1 MAYNVKSKSIN
12 NDYAKKMR
20 DAREAKRAELEKNRS
35 EDINLLLMV
44 ANALEDR
51 LYDIAELREEMSS
64 KGRKPTKEECRV
76 SMTDVSEWFEKEGYT
91 YDKRNRISFLVNILS
106 ELAKC
111 QANTK
116 LYSYN
121 IAIRIMYFFERYQA
135 YFSTDQ
141 KYMDIKQQM
150 IDSNPSLFN
159 NWGIDFVQF
168 LGGDDEENAT
178 IVDTV
183 KLQTPSH
190 DFVDGEV
197 EEESETQEEV
207 ETDDSE
213 IIDTIDKVTEEVEA
227 PSDEEEAEKSDVEE
241 LFNN

>member
-1 MAYNVKSKSIN
+1 MAYNMKSKSIN

-20 DAREAKRAELEKNRS
+20 DAREAKKAELEKNRS
-35 EDINLLLMV
+35 EDIELLLMV

-51 LYDIAELREEMSS
+51 LYDINELREEMSS

-76 SMTDVSEWFEKEGYT
+76 SMSDVSEWFEKEGYT

-159 NWGIDFVQF
+159 NWGIDLVQF
-168 LGGDDEENAT
+168 AAGDEDNVSIIDT
-178 IVDTV
+178 I

-190 DFVDGEV
+190 DFIDDEDD
-197 EEESETQEEV
+197 EESETQEET

-213 IIDTIDKVTEEVEA
+213 IIDTIDKVTEEVET
-227 PSDEEEAEKSDVEE
+227 PSDEEEADKSDVEE

>member
-1 MAYNVKSKSIN
+1 MAYNMKSKSIN

-20 DAREAKRAELEKNRS
+20 DAREAKKAELEKNRS
-35 EDINLLLMV
+35 EDIELLLMV

-51 LYDIAELREEMSS
+51 LYDINELREEMSS

-76 SMTDVSEWFEKEGYT
+76 SMSDVSEWFEKEGYT

-159 NWGIDFVQF
+159 NWGIDLVQF
-168 LGGDDEENAT
+168 AAGDEDNVS
-178 IVDTV
+178 IVDTI

-190 DFVDGEV
+190 DFIDDEDD
-197 EEESETQEEV
+197 EEAETQEEV
-207 ETDDSE
+207 ETDNSE
-213 IIDTIDKVTEEVEA
+213 IIDTIDKVTEEVET
-227 PSDEEEAEKSDVEE
+227 PSDEEEADKSDVEE

>member
-1 MAYNVKSKSIN
+1 MAYNTKSKSIN
-12 NDYAKKMR
+12 NDYAKKMKDAR
-20 DAREAKRAELEKNRS
+20 DAKKAEVEKNRS
-35 EDINLLLMV
+35 EDIELLLMV
-44 ANALEDR
+44 ASALEER
-51 LYDIAELREEMSS
+51 LYTISELRDEMSS

-76 SMTDVSEWFEKEGYT
+76 SMSDVSDWFEKAGYT

-111 QANTK
+111 QANTR

-150 IDSNPSLFN
+150 IDDNPSLFN
-159 NWGIDFVQF
+159 NWGIDYVEF
-168 LGGDDEENAT
+168 LSGEDANV
-178 IVDTV
+178 VDTI
-183 KLQTPSH
+183 KLQTPNN
-190 DFVDGEV
+190 DYVDDEEENDDNDTSDENDTDV
-197 EEESETQEEV
+197 VETTDQVTSEEES
-207 ETDDSE
+207 S
-213 IIDTIDKVTEEVEA
+213 
-227 PSDEEEAEKSDVEE
+227 EEEAEKSDVEE

>member
-1 MAYNVKSKSIN
+1 MAYNMKSKSIN

-20 DAREAKRAELEKNRS
+20 DAREAKKAELEKNRS
-35 EDINLLLMV
+35 EDIELLLMV

-51 LYDIAELREEMSS
+51 LYDINELREEMSS

-76 SMTDVSEWFEKEGYT
+76 SMADVSEWFEKEGYT

-159 NWGIDFVQF
+159 NWGIDLVQF
-168 LGGDDEENAT
+168 AAGDDDNVSIIDT
-178 IVDTV
+178 I

-190 DFVDGEV
+190 DFIDDEDD
-197 EEESETQEEV
+197 EESETQEEV

-213 IIDTIDKVTEEVEA
+213 IIDTIDKVTEEVET
-227 PSDEEEAEKSDVEE
+227 PSDEEEADKSDVEE